1 MSQIAQRI
9 TAACQGSSRKSQSLS
24 RIVLVVLWLQYNII
38 CLILF
43 DAENTHFEKFQNFD
57 LCIDHDVHPINK
69 I

>member
-1 MSQIAQRI
+1 MSQIEQRI
-9 TAACQGSSRKSQSLS
+9 TAVCQGSFRRSEGLS

-43 DAENTHFEKFQNFD
+43 DAENTNFEKFQNFY
-57 LCIDHDVHPINK
+57 LCIDHDVHPINN